1 MEGKHMAMMD
11 DAQKVLGDADYP
23 CTRDQL
29 VEHAQKAG
37 AGTDMINDLR
47 NLPDR
52 KFQDQS
58 EVTQALGAE

>member
-1 MEGKHMAMMD
+1 MAMMD
-11 DAQKVLGDADYP
+11 DAQKVIGDVTYP

-37 AGTDMINDLR
+37 AKTEIIDDLR

-52 KFQDQS
+52 KFQDPS
-58 EVTQALGAE
+58 DVTHALGAE